1 MTVSAQQPPRSYGD
15 LVTAARS
22 DDRDLVTGTPG
33 RVRGRAPERAGDP
46 LALTTA
52 RHAGDPWMPAGCM
65 TGWITANKN
74 SLGRRCADEINR
86 HFR

>member
-22 DDRDLVTGTPG
+22 DYRDLVTGTPG

-46 LALTTA
+46 LL
-52 RHAGDPWMPAGCM
+52 
-65 TGWITANKN
+65 
-74 SLGRRCADEINR
+74 
-86 HFR
+86 